1 MSEPTDVNSKAP
13 RTSDHL
19 TESLTRLLDSTPI
32 VCFANDWGGD
42 PTSKHHIM
50 RLYAGF
56 TDVLWVESSGMR
68 VPNLLSKSD
77 LGRIYSKI
85 ARSQQGTTRP
95 SGRLRVIA
103 PLTLPFP
110 ASRLARRANGL
121 LLERAISRTGFSSP
135 PPILWV
141 YTPTV
146 APYLDAFPHTSI
158 VYHCVDRWW
167 EFGEFDPALMRE
179 FHESLCTRATV
190 TFASS
195 QELLLDCQPHTPRAH
210 LMRHGVDW
218 EHFAAAVHNPPPEPD
233 DISDIEGPILGFF
246 GLIHDWIDQE
256 LLVALARAFPESTLV
271 LLGKTRVDVSRLQG
285 VPNIRLL
292 GQKRYEDLPA
302 YAARFDVGL
311 VPFVVNE
318 LTLAVNPIKLREYL
332 SAGVPVVSTALP
344 EMLVYGHRDDV
355 RVAGGHAEFIEGV
368 GELLRR
374 TGSADRR
381 QRLAEDMRGESWL
394 GRCESMIRLWHDQ
407 RRTSQGATPPSGRT
421 TQTG

>member
-1 MSEPTDVNSKAP
+1 MAP
-13 RTSDHL
+13 RDAGHL
-19 TESLTRLLDSTPI
+19 TESLTRLLDQSPI

-50 RLYAGF
+50 RVYADY

-68 VPNLLSKSD
+68 VPNLFSRSD
-77 LGRIYSKI
+77 LGRIFSKI
-85 ARSQQGTTRP
+85 ARSRQGTTRP
-95 SGRLRVIA
+95 AGRMRVIA
-103 PLTLPFP
+103 PLTLPLP
-110 ASRLARRANGL
+110 ASRLARRANKQLIG
-121 LLERAISRTGFSSP
+121 RAISRSGFSSP

-167 EFGEFDPALMRE
+167 EFGEFDGGLMRE
-179 FHESLCTRATV
+179 YHERLCGQADV

-195 QELLLDCQPHTPRAH
+195 HELLLDCKPHTSRAH
-210 LMRHGVDW
+210 LIRHGVDW
-218 EHFAAAVHNPPPEPD
+218 DHFATAVQDPPPEPD

-246 GLIHDWIDQE
+246 GLIHDWIDQD
-256 LLVALARAFPESTLV
+256 LLVSLARAFPDCTVV
-271 LLGKTRVDVSRLQG
+271 LLGKTRVDVSRMEA

-292 GQKRYEDLPA
+292 GQKQYGDLPA

-344 EMLVYGHRDDV
+344 EILVFGHRDDV
-355 RVAGGHAEFIEGV
+355 RVAEGHEAFIAGV
-368 GELLRR
+368 GELLQQG
-374 TGSADRR
+374 GSAERR
-381 QRLAEDMRGESWL
+381 MRLAEDMREESWL
-394 GRCESMIRLWHDQ
+394 GRCEAMIRLWDHE
-407 RRTSQGATPPSGRT
+407 RRTPRNPAPSGDRT
-421 TQTG
+421 TPTA